1 MKNILL
7 IFLDG
12 VGIGEED
19 YEFNPFFKYEFKT
32 FKNIFGEVPSLH
44 KQVLRNGDVILF
56 PTDARLSVEGLPQS
70 GTGQTSIF
78 CGINASKIINQHF
91 GPFPYS
97 TLIPI
102 IKEKNIFKH
111 FLDKNEKVF
120 FANAYPQIFFEY
132 INSGKKRLSVT
143 QWCVKSNS
151 MKFNDVDDV
160 LNGNALTPEITNAH
174 WNIKLNYHL
183 PEINSEISAR
193 RLLKISTENKL
204 TVYEYFLTDHFG
216 HGRIKDE
223 MGSNLKV
230 LDDFL
235 FTILTEY
242 DKTTTSIVIC
252 SDHGNLENLSI
263 KTHTLNPA
271 LTIVASK
278 KAEKFY
284 EEVKN
289 ISQIKN
295 GIINI
300 LDNEMN

>member
-32 FKNIFGEVPSLH
+32 FKNIFEEIPSLN
-44 KQVLRNGDVILF
+44 KQVLRNDDVILF
-56 PTDARLSVEGLPQS
+56 PTDARLGVDGLPQS

-78 CGINASKIINQHF
+78 CGVNASKIINQHF
-91 GPFPYS
+91 GPFPFS

-102 IKEKNIFKH
+102 IKEQNIFKYYIN
-111 FLDKNEKVF
+111 KNEKVF
-120 FANAYPQIFFEY
+120 FANAYPKVFFDY
-132 INSGKKRLSVT
+132 LNSGKKRLSVT
-143 QWCVKSNS
+143 QVCVVSNS
-151 MKFNDVDDV
+151 SSDEMIFNNVDDV
-160 LNGNALTPEITNAH
+160 INDKALTPEITNH
-174 WNIKLNYHL
+174 RWNEKLNYNL
-183 PEINSEISAR
+183 PLFDGKTAAR
-193 RLLKISTENKL
+193 KLLKISTENKL

-223 MGSNLKV
+223 MEFNLKI

-235 FTILTEY
+235 FTILSEY
-242 DKTTTSIVIC
+242 DKSTTSIVIC

-278 KAEKFY
+278 NSEKFY
-284 EEVKN
+284 EKVKD

-300 LDNEMN
+300 LD

>member
-44 KQVLRNGDVILF
+44 KQVLRNSDVILF
-56 PTDARLSVEGLPQS
+56 PTDARLGVDGLPQS

-78 CGINASKIINQHF
+78 CGVNAPEIINQHF

-102 IKEKNIFKH
+102 IIEQNIFKY
-111 FLDKNEKVF
+111 FSDKNKKVF
-120 FANAYPQIFFEY
+120 FANAYPKVFFDY
-132 INSGKKRLSVT
+132 LNSGKKRLSVT
-143 QWCVKSNS
+143 QWCVKCNE
-151 MKFNDVDDV
+151 MKFNNVNDVI
-160 LNGNALTPEITNAH
+160 NGNALTPEITNH
-174 WNIKLNYHL
+174 RWNEKLNYDL
-183 PEINSEISAR
+183 PLFDGKVAAR
-193 RLLKISTENKL
+193 KLLNISTENKL

-216 HGRIKDE
+216 HRRIKDE
-223 MGSNLKV
+223 MEFNLKI

-242 DKTTTSIVIC
+242 NKTTTSIVIC
-252 SDHGNLENLSI
+252 SDHGNIENLSI

-278 KAEKFY
+278 HCEKFY
-284 EEVKN
+284 EEVKD

-300 LDNEMN
+300 LDKEVN